1 MNDSISCNSKIDK
14 RKENNQLSKLN
25 KELIN
30 GKGNKHL
37 SKGKKIEEWGL
48 LNEYWAVAQLN
59 NSLSLRKM
67 IYKKLGVFVTP
78 SFYKIPQT
86 KKTDLMD
93 KRGLG
98 IQVKASKS
106 NFGQVKRCKMKRFF
120 DLNPELRSI
129 QYIFDNSFKIPL
141 GTNGK
146 CIRGYERKRLNTDN
160 YSQFELDKLLKLF
173 EKNKRRILIDVF
185 LGNDAK
191 YAPKLFLVIAN
202 SKTLLIWKTKDIIE
216 QLSSQKWKIG
226 NKGTTL
232 QLDSGNFCLQR
243 KGGDS
248 GKKSANDIQFKLKP
262 CHLDRSRALV
272 VNF

>member
-1 MNDSISCNSKIDK
+1 MNKGKNIGPYKGKKID
-14 RKENNQLSKLN
+14 RNKLV
-25 KELIN
+25 
-30 GKGNKHL
+30 
-37 SKGKKIEEWGL
+37 SRGKKIEEWGL
-48 LNEYWAVAQLN
+48 RNEYWAVDQLN
-59 NSLSLRKM
+59 NSVSLRRM
-67 IYKKLGVFVTP
+67 IYQRLGVLVTP

-93 KRGLG
+93 DRGLG

-106 NFGQVKRCKMKRFF
+106 NFGQVKRCKMSRFF
-120 DLNPELRSI
+120 NQNPQLRKI

-141 GTNGK
+141 GSNGK
-146 CIRGYERKRLNTDN
+146 CVRGYERKRLNEDN
-160 YSQFELDKLLKLF
+160 YSREELDNLLKIF
-173 EKNKRRILIDVF
+173 EQNKRRILTDVF

-202 SKTLLIWKTKDIIE
+202 SKTLIIWKTKDIID
-216 QLSSQKWKIG
+216 QLVSQKWKIG
-226 NKGTTL
+226 IKGTTL

-272 VNF
+272 IDF